1 MTFRHRDTGQLWQ
14 TPLRHLFLFVGADPN
29 AAWLA
34 GCHVDVDAG
43 GFVCTG
49 QPGIGSAWTTA
60 GREPLPLETNIPGVF
75 AIGDVRAGSTKR
87 VAAAVGE
94 GAQVV
99 AALHQ
104 LLAAAE
110 TTRKEHARE

>member
-1 MTFRHRDTGQLWQ
+1 VTFRYRDTGIEYSE
-14 TPLRHLFLFVGADPN
+14 PLRHLFLFVGAEPN
-29 AAWLA
+29 ASWLQ
-34 GCHVDVDAG
+34 GCDVDVDAN
-43 GFVCTG
+43 GFICTG
-49 QPGIGSAWTTA
+49 QPGQGSLWKAT
-60 GREPLPLETNIPGVF
+60 GREPLPLETSIPGVF

-104 LLAAAE
+104 VLAA
-110 TTRKEHARE
+110 TTTLTTEHNA